1 MPRATND
8 VKKVLLKKGFRED
21 FRKSRDHH
29 YYSLHINGIKQSVT
43 TKISRGSHKDIS
55 DSLLSEMRKQVKLP
69 KKQFNEYLNC
79 TFSEEEYV
87 NYLQENGLL

>member
-8 VKKVLLKKGFRED
+8 VKKILLKKGFRED

-55 DSLLSEMRKQVKLP
+55 DSLFKR
-69 KKQFNEYLNC
+69 NEKTNK
-79 TFSEEEYV
+79 TS
-87 NYLQENGLL
+87 